1 MHKYLCSNLFPD
13 TRLETSC
20 NHIIKS
26 RMRRC
31 YCILPVSHHGAEI
44 RSPSAEW
51 LELSAIRE
59 ACDARACN
67 QGEPMEGVAE
77 AFRLLR
83 LLEMTA
89 LMA

>member
-1 MHKYLCSNLFPD
+1 
-13 TRLETSC
+13 
-20 NHIIKS
+20 
-26 RMRRC
+26 MRRC

-44 RSPSAEW
+44 RSPPAEW

-59 ACDARACN
+59 ACDARACD